1 MFKLNI
7 LLVESDVALKAIV
20 TRVGHKDTKAT
31 NQIYTHVTESMHQAV
46 LDALDTVALSRR

>member
-46 LDALDTVALSRR
+46 LDSLDIVALNLK